1 MSLSDP
7 YVFNLTYIGYSQD
20 KHSLIIN
27 GLHFLNFLIISTQ
40 VKETPAHFKSIDLNR
55 YLITVI
61 AFQLFRDWIYNVS
74 KYQK

>member
-7 YVFNLTYIGYSQD
+7 YVFHLTYISYSQD

-27 GLHFLNFLIISTQ
+27 GLHFLNFLISTQ